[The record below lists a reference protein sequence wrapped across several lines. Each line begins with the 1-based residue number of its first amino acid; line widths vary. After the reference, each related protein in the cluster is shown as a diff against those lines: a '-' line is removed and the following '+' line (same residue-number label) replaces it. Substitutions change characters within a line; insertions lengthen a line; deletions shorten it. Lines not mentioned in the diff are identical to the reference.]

1 MKTGTVIPTGIRA
14 QQHGIIAGWA
24 IQIFA
29 YMNFV
34 VISLDPFG
42 WHLSIVFFV
51 IWFSSRWY
59 ATLIERNFYGTE
71 GRIETIAHA
80 AQSHG
85 KNLSPE
91 QLQEFLDGI
100 APQWWISL
108 MSLSWRQ
115 KLTDRINESL
125 EEDHG
130 DDAL

>member
-1 MKTGTVIPTGIRA
+1 MKTGTVIPIGIRTP
-14 QQHGIIAGWA
+14 QHGRISGWA
-24 IQIFA
+24 IQMFA

-34 VISLDPFG
+34 FISIDSFG
-42 WHLSIVFFV
+42 WHLTIVFLE
-51 IWFSSRWY
+51 IWFLSRWV
-59 ATLIERNFYGTE
+59 ATLIERNLYGTE
-71 GRIETIAHA
+71 GRIETIASA

-85 KNLSPE
+85 KSLNPE

-100 APQWWISL
+100 ASQWWIRL
-108 MSLSWRQ
+108 MPWSWRQ